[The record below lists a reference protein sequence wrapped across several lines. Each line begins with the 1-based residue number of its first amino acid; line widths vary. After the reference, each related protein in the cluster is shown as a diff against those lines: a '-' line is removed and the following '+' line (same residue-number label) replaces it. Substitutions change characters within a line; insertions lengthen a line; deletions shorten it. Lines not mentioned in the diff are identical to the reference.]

1 MNIIAPC
8 PQKPSS
14 VLQQTWNSIS
24 VQQDEVIDEA
34 CFELRQ
40 ILLCQSNSTN
50 RIYCTTAF
58 RLDDPISIR
67 TNHPLPSFTP
77 LQQRTASDTTKN
89 CDQQRPRSLSVGNTR
104 PLVNL
109 VH

>member
-8 PQKPSS
+8 PQKPTSA
-14 VLQQTWNSIS
+14 LQQNWKSTP
-24 VQQDEVIDEA
+24 VQQNEVIDEA

-40 ILLCQSNSTN
+40 ILLSQGNFMN
-50 RIYCTTAF
+50 RIYCTTAV
-58 RLDDPISIR
+58 RSDDPISIR
-67 TNHPLPSFTP
+67 TNHPLPGFTP
-77 LQQRTASDTTKN
+77 LQQRTASDTTNN